1 MTPSPA
7 DPALDIARDLPRLPH
22 DALNALHALALGAAP
37 RPRTWVM
44 GLMVELGWRD
54 SQNRRYTN
62 DSVRVALALLAEQ
75 AWIAE
80 ASTKPGFWQIHPLVL
95 SAVYRHLLDQYPS
108 ADLLAALVRHE
119 HFGGLGGAR
128 GYDHF
133 PTVEAGCALTRL
145 SLLSGHGPAEVERLK
160 AGCAWGMSWEHVFG
174 RAVLDV
180 LDQPLFNH
188 LHPAV
193 QVEVLNHELAQLNGH
208 WLAQTALPAASLTET
223 LLAWRGRPATHAG
236 ASGAGLDLAA
246 LRLNWAETLLLAG
259 RHDEIAAVMQPLV
272 QQHPAWAPV
281 AQVLDAARL
290 SRQADWPQALAGY
303 EQALAQMK
311 KDTGQRKGLLSLTLA
326 TPYVLSL
333 MAQREPAQWQVALKF
348 CLAEAGKRSPS
359 PDTAWGLM
367 ALALQMRLGE
377 ARRDLSLMRPHS
389 RTPYVMTLDWWRWL
403 MRAWL
408 TEQGDAPEDATLE
421 GATLDPHDQAAA
433 ALLRRRLVSAGHL
446 GLVEQLD
453 AALAVIQ
460 HQPSPEWFFV
470 PPPRA
475 GWEVALAALAAIG
488 SGAPAGPAGGA
499 ALAETRL
506 WWQLDVSPQG
516 ALRAITPLEQKQGPR
531 GWGKGKVVGLARLAK
546 TESLPPWDAA
556 VARCIRQNTADRS
569 LRIDLAAAAA
579 ALIGHPLAAWADA
592 PDLPVT
598 LVEASPEIE
607 VIDHGDTL
615 QVRLTPPP
623 RSGLDDDGEADL
635 NDDWGRRWQPSAAEL
650 KEAEALRGLTL
661 LRDEPQR
668 ARVIRY
674 SAAQKRVAQLVGAGL
689 TVPKSAVAQLQP
701 VLHNLGAHFHIHA
714 DELQASREV
723 PADPRLRAELTP
735 EGDGVRLRLVV
746 APFGD
751 DGPRQTPG
759 HGRARLI
766 AAVKGETL
774 GAQRDLAAELGHLET
789 VMDACPMLTPLPV
802 PRTPGQLVPAQWAI
816 ENADATLALIERLH
830 SLNAVAALDWPK
842 GRSIR
847 VDSVGIGQ
855 LSVQVQSGNEWLA
868 LQGGLQVD
876 EKLVFSLGQLL
887 DWSDSSRSRFVP
899 LGEGRY
905 LALTEE
911 LRARLDDLAAVAEL
925 QRKAGE
931 TTARLAPVAAAWLD
945 SALAGA
951 QVQTDGAFQDRLE
964 TLVRAQHWAPG
975 LPATLQAQLR
985 PYQEEG
991 YQWAMRLAEAGLG
1004 AVLADDMGLGK
1015 TLQALA
1021 VLLER
1026 AAGGPA
1032 LVVAP
1037 TSLIGNWQAEARRF
1051 APTLNLLAY
1060 AEGDERGNRDA
1071 LIEAAGPGDVIVVSY
1086 QMQQVNAEAF
1096 AGRSWHT
1103 LVLDEAQAIKNAA
1116 AKRSQAAFELSAGF
1130 RLALSGTPIENR
1142 LTELWSIMRV
1152 CNPGLLGTLA
1162 QFNSRF
1168 AVPIERDRHRG
1179 AQRTL
1184 RRLIAP
1190 FILRRSKA
1198 EVLDDLP
1205 PRTEQTLMVQ
1215 GNATE
1220 QAHYEALR
1228 RQALR
1233 DAERAMSADGAGQ
1246 AHLNILA
1253 QLMRLRR
1260 AACDPRLVTPDLV
1273 QPGAKVMA
1281 FGELAAELV
1290 ANGHKAL
1297 VFSQFVDFLALLREP
1312 LDAAG
1317 LRYQYLDGSTPS
1329 AERTRRVAAFQAGEG
1344 DFFLISLKA
1353 GGFGLNLTVADY
1365 VVIADPWWNPA
1376 AEDQASG
1383 RAHRIG
1389 QQRPVTVYRLVN
1401 KGTLEEKIVALH
1413 ADKRELADSVLEAD
1427 RDGRQGAGVLK
1438 VDELMSLMMG

>member
-1 MTPSPA
+1 MTSSPA
-7 DPALDIARDLPRLPH
+7 DPAPDIARDLPRLPH
-22 DALNALHALALGAAP
+22 DALNTLHALALGAAP
-37 RPRTWVM
+37 RPRTWVI

-62 DSVRVALALLAEQ
+62 DTVREALALLAGQ

-80 ASTKPGFWQIHPLVL
+80 ASTKPGFWQVHPLVL
-95 SAVYRHLLDQYPS
+95 GAVYRHLLDQH
-108 ADLLAALVRHE
+108 DNTVLLSALVRHE

-145 SLLSGHGPAEVERLK
+145 SLLSGQGPAEVERLK
-160 AGCAWGMSWEHVFG
+160 TGCAWGMSWEHVFG

-180 LDQPLFNH
+180 LDEALFGR

-193 QVEVLNHELAQLNGH
+193 QVDVLNHELSQLNGH
-208 WLAQTALPAASLTET
+208 WLAQTALPVHRLTEAR
-223 LLAWRGRPATHAG
+223 LAAPT
-236 ASGAGLDLAA
+236 AGLDLAA
-246 LRLNWAETLLLAG
+246 LRLNWAETLLLAD

-281 AQVLDAARL
+281 AQVLEAARL
-290 SRQADWPQALAGY
+290 SRLGSWPQALAGY
-303 EQALAQMK
+303 DDALALMK

-326 TPYVLSL
+326 TPCVLAQ
-333 MAQREPAQWQVALKF
+333 MAQPEPAQWHHALKF

-377 ARRDLSLMRPHS
+377 ARRDLSLFRPHS
-389 RTPYVMTLDWWRWL
+389 RAPYVMTLDWWRWL

-408 TEQGDAPEDATLE
+408 TERGDSPVGAELDA
-421 GATLDPHDQAAA
+421 HDQAAA
-433 ALLRRRLVSAGHL
+433 ALLRRRLAAAGHL
-446 GLVEQLD
+446 GLVAQLD
-453 AALAVIQ
+453 AALAVIA
-460 HQPSPEWFFV
+460 HQAGPAWFFV
-470 PPPRA
+470 PPPQA
-475 GWEVALAALAAIG
+475 SWEVALAALAAIG
-488 SGAPAGPAGGA
+488 TAAPAGPSGGA

-506 WWQLDVSPQG
+506 WWLLDVSPQG
-516 ALRAITPLEQKQGPR
+516 ALRAITPHEQKQGAR
-531 GWGKGKVVGLARLAK
+531 GWGKTRAVGLAKLAK
-546 TESLPPWDAA
+546 TETLPPWDAA
-556 VARCIRQNTADRS
+556 VARCIRHNSTDRS
-569 LRIDLAAAAA
+569 LRLDLAAAAV
-579 ALIGHPLAAWADA
+579 ALVGHPLAAWDDA
-592 PDLPVT
+592 PELPVT
-598 LVEASPEIE
+598 LIEASPEIE
-607 VIDHGDTL
+607 VIDSGEQL
-615 QVRLTPPP
+615 QVRLNPPP
-623 RSGLDDDGEADL
+623 RSVIDDDEDADGE
-635 NDDWGRRWQPSAAEL
+635 NDNAFSRYTQPSAAEL
-650 KEAEALRGLTL
+650 KEADALRGLTL

-689 TVPKSAVAQLQP
+689 TVPKAAAAQLQP
-701 VLHNLGAHFHIHA
+701 VLQNLGAHFHIHA
-714 DELQASREV
+714 DELQAGREV
-723 PADPRLRAELTP
+723 QADPRLRAELTP
-735 EGDGVRLRLVV
+735 EGDGVKLRLVV
-746 APFGD
+746 APFGE

-766 AAVKGETL
+766 TNVRGETL
-774 GAQRDLAAELGHLET
+774 GTQRDLAAELSHLET
-789 VMDACPMLTPLPV
+789 VQDACPMLAPLPV
-802 PRTPGQLVPAQWAI
+802 ARSAGQLVPAQWTLDS
-816 ENADATLALIERLH
+816 ADAALALIERLH

-847 VDSVGIGQ
+847 VDSVGLGQ
-855 LSVQVQSGNEWLA
+855 LSVQVQSGTEWLA
-868 LQGGLQVD
+868 LQGGLNVD

-887 DWSDSSRSRFVP
+887 DWSGNSKSRFVP

-905 LALTEE
+905 LALTDE
-911 LRARLDDLAAVAEL
+911 LRARLDDLAAVAEV
-925 QRKAGE
+925 QHKAGVAS
-931 TTARLAPVAAAWLD
+931 ARLAPVAAAWLD
-945 SALAGA
+945 TTLAGA
-951 QVQTDGAFQDRLE
+951 QVQTDGAFQNRLE
-964 TLVRAQHWAPG
+964 TLVRAQHWEPK
-975 LPATLQAQLR
+975 LPATLQAHLR

-1060 AEGDERGNRDA
+1060 ADGDDNGDRDA
-1071 LIEAAGPGDVIVVSY
+1071 LIERAGASDVIVVSY

-1096 AGRSWHT
+1096 AKRSWHT

-1130 RLALSGTPIENR
+1130 RIALSGTPIENR
-1142 LTELWSIMRV
+1142 LAELWSIMRV

-1190 FILRRSKA
+1190 FILRRLKA

-1205 PRTEQTLMVQ
+1205 PRTEQTLIVQ

-1233 DAERAMSADGAGQ
+1233 DAERALSGDAAGQ

-1253 QLMRLRR
+1253 QLTRLRR
-1260 AACDPRLVTPDLV
+1260 AACDPRLVTPDLI
-1273 QPGAKVMA
+1273 QSGAKVMA
-1281 FGELAAELV
+1281 FAELAAELV

-1317 LRYQYLDGSTPS
+1317 MRYQYLDGSTPA
-1329 AERTRRVAAFQAGEG
+1329 AERTKRVAAFQAGDG

-1427 RDGRQGAGVLK
+1427 RDGHETGGVLK
-1438 VDELMSLMMG
+1438 VDELMNLMMG